1 MGQTS
6 GPRLTH
12 QSLRILRAFIEN
24 APEHLT
30 GADLIRQTG
39 LMSGTVYPVL
49 LRFEE
54 QGLLRSKWERE
65 DPSSLGRPRRRLYR
79 LTAEGQKLARRA
91 LQDVTLDGFLPVAG
105 RS

>member
-1 MGQTS
+1 MG
-6 GPRLTH
+6 RVARRVD
-12 QSLRILRAFIEN
+12 LRILRAFIEN
-24 APEHLT
+24 APEDLT

-91 LQDVTLDGFLPVAG
+91 LQDGTLDGFLPVAG